1 MTFRLQ
7 RWNLG
12 VRPWGE
18 GGGGG
23 GEAGLQ
29 CYAGLGIEETFHD
42 LEGVYICTEYR
53 HLSVNIARVVAVH
66 FIDQVVRNE
75 KEKGCLVRL
84 SKYSEDIVDSI
95 QC

>member
-1 MTFRLQ
+1 MYIFAL
-7 RWNLG
+7 NI
-12 VRPWGE
+12 
-18 GGGGG
+18 
-23 GEAGLQ
+23 
-29 CYAGLGIEETFHD
+29 GISQYCQ
-42 LEGVYICTEYR
+42 YI
-53 HLSVNIARVVAVH
+53 VNIARVVAVH